1 MIESLSKI
9 LSLKIFNI
17 ELYYTQLDILEES
30 SVVLNEA
37 NLLKYQN
44 LLVQIDNQLTLINSL
59 LSNIDTFLVIIN
71 NILSIISLLPIPTA
85 PFPIT
90 VGLIMTLTE
99 KQATLRKILLDL
111 RGIIVIIK
119 PLNETYVA
127 KLQEKSD
134 YFNQLDENYQFTS
147 NNQPI
152 QISKSTPIEVYQG
165 LSIFIKEDNSG
176 SFLKHY
182 GVGVDTSN
190 VEIVRTDS
198 SHVTDTQI
206 LVDKVKLLID
216 KYY

>member
-111 RGIIVIIK
+111 RGIIAIIK

-147 NNQPI
+147 NNQPT

-182 GVGVDTSN
+182 GVGVDASN